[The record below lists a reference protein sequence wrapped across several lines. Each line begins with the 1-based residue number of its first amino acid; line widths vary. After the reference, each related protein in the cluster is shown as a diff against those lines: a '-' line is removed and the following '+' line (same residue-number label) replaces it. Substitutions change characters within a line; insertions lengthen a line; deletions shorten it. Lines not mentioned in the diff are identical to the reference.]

1 MLNTLYDI
9 TPFTLLDYPGE
20 MACIVWLAGCNMR
33 CVYCHNPDIVKGKG
47 KLEEK
52 KLFDFLKARKGKLT
66 AVVFSGGEP
75 TLSPALP
82 ELIGKVKAMGF
93 KIKLDTN
100 GTRPDALK
108 KLLAEGFLDYVA
120 LDYKSPPERLKDIT
134 GSAKY
139 AKDFQKG
146 LGLLVKAAQQGLK
159 LEVRTTYHADLM
171 TEDELGQIIHDL
183 EKRGFKGT
191 YYIQD
196 IASHGDKTL
205 GHIAKPVRRL
215 TPEKLPKPKGFK
227 IAFRNFPE
235 EKQARER

>member
-1 MLNTLYDI
+1 MLALYDI

-20 MACIVWLAGCNMR
+20 MACIVWFAGCNMR

-47 KLEEK
+47 KLEEE
-52 KLFDFLKARKGKLT
+52 KLFAFLKARVGKLT

-75 TLSPALP
+75 TLNAGLPALVK
-82 ELIGKVKAMGF
+82 KVKAMGF

-100 GTRPDALK
+100 GTRPEALK
-108 KLLAEGFLDYVA
+108 KLLDEKLLDYVA
-120 LDYKSPPERLKDIT
+120 LDYKAPPERMEDIT
-134 GSAKY
+134 GSAKHDEPFRKSLGMLIE
-139 AKDFQKG
+139 AAARG
-146 LGLLVKAAQQGLK
+146 LAF
-159 LEVRTTYHADLM
+159 EVRTTYHADLM
-171 TEDELGQIIHDL
+171 TEEELSRIVRDL
-183 EKRGFKGT
+183 EKHGFKGT

-215 TPEKLPKPKGFK
+215 APEKLPKPKGFT

-235 EKQARER
+235 EKKSK